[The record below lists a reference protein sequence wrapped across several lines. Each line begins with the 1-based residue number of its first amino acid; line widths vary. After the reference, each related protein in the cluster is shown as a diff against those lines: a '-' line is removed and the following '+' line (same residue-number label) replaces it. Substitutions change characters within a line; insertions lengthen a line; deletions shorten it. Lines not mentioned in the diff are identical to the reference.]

1 MSRIAVE
8 PVTGQYIRTRLGGQ
22 DHRVYVERSG
32 SGTPLVCLHT
42 AGADTRQYRAVQN
55 DPEILSRYEVICFD
69 LPFHGKSSPPA
80 GWHTE
85 DYRLPADDYVAIVLD
100 MCDALELEAPV
111 LMGCS
116 IGGRL
121 VVEMAIAHSERFSG
135 LIGLQSGAHVP
146 PYYDTEWLDRPDVHG
161 GRACA
166 AVVSG
171 LVGPGA
177 SDADRH
183 ETLWHYMQSGPG
195 VFKGDL
201 FFYNHDKRAD
211 LRDRIS
217 DSGPVACPLYFLT
230 GEYDYSCSPA
240 DTREL
245 AASFPGST
253 MTIMPGIGH
262 FPMSEAPDRFLG
274 YLRPVLAE
282 IAQTAGGITHD
293 NS

>member
-1 MSRIAVE
+1 MNRTTVE
-8 PVTGQYIRTRLGGQ
+8 PITGQYVRTQLVGK
-22 DHRVYVERSG
+22 DHRIYVERSG

-42 AGADTRQYRAVQN
+42 AGADSRQYRAVQN

-69 LPFHGKSSPPA
+69 LPFHGKSSPPT
-80 GWHTE
+80 GWHTQ
-85 DYRLPADDYVAIVLD
+85 DYRLPSDDYVAIVLD
-100 MCDALELEAPV
+100 ICDALELDSPV

-121 VVEMAIAHSERFSG
+121 VVEMAISHSDRFTG

-161 GRACA
+161 GRVCA
-166 AVVSG
+166 AAVSG

-211 LRDRIS
+211 LRDRLA
-217 DSGPVACPLYFLT
+217 DSGPVSCSLFFLT
-230 GEYDYSCSPA
+230 GEYDYSCSSD
-240 DTREL
+240 DTQAL
-245 AASFPGST
+245 AEYFPDASVT
-253 MTIMPGIGH
+253 VMPGIGH
-262 FPMSEAPDRFLG
+262 FPMSEAPGRFLEF
-274 YLRPVLAE
+274 LRPVLTE
-282 IAQTAGGITHD
+282 IAETAGGTSHD
-293 NS
+293 DR